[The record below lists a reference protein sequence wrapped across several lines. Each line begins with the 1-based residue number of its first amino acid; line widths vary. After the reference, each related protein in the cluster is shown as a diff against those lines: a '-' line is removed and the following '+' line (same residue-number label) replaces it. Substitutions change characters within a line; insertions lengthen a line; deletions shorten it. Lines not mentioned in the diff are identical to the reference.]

1 MQKNVKEFTLYSLAD
16 KEFSDMIRPYNA
28 WKYKNDKGYN
38 DFIFVYNQPRREYEN
53 FSGIMETNEKG
64 TALKLSN
71 FGGENGYQK
80 YEEKQ
85 NQWKELLDM
94 KNSYSKYKEKKKILL
109 LPINITV

>member
-1 MQKNVKEFTLYSLAD
+1 MQKNVKEFALYSLAD

-38 DFIFVYNQPRREYEN
+38 DFIFVYNQPRPEYEN
-53 FSGIMETNEKG
+53 FSGIMQTNEKG

-71 FGGENGYQK
+71 FGGENGYLK

-85 NQWKELLDM
+85 SQWKELLDM
-94 KNSYSKYKEKKKILL
+94 KTAIRNTKRKKKTLS
-109 LPINITV
+109 LPINIIM

>member
-64 TALKLSN
+64 QL
-71 FGGENGYQK
+71 
-80 YEEKQ
+80 
-85 NQWKELLDM
+85 
-94 KNSYSKYKEKKKILL
+94 
-109 LPINITV
+109 

>member
-1 MQKNVKEFTLYSLAD
+1 MKK
-16 KEFSDMIRPYNA
+16 R
-28 WKYKNDKGYN
+28 
-38 DFIFVYNQPRREYEN
+38 
-53 FSGIMETNEKG
+53 

-94 KNSYSKYKEKKKILL
+94 KNSYSKYKEKKRRFYHCQ
-109 LPINITV
+109 

>member
-1 MQKNVKEFTLYSLAD
+1 
-16 KEFSDMIRPYNA
+16 MIRPYNA